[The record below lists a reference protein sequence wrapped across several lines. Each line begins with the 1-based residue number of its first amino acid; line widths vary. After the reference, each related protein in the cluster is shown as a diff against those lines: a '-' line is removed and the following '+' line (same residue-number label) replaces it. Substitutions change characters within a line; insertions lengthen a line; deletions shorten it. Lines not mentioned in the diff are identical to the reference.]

1 MCKHVGT
8 MRVSVEK
15 EIYNPQLWRS
25 AATPT
30 AEPLE
35 DRMQGN
41 RDTVI
46 DGQRSDCGVSCDYK
60 NSCELLGMECV
71 VYLADQGE
79 ETKECKREKA

>member
-1 MCKHVGT
+1 
-8 MRVSVEK
+8 
-15 EIYNPQLWRS
+15 
-25 AATPT
+25 
-30 AEPLE
+30 
-35 DRMQGN
+35 MQGN